1 MQNVGNV
8 HFSEDGHL
16 LVQSEG
22 GGDDEGDGDN
32 LDQTDQVRRFEIL
45 ISFILIYID
54 DVHSIIPSEGL
65 VCGGLVLNK
74 INLFSIAR
82 FDCQVKQSSER
93 IVTCFGKQGTSRK
106 KPCIRSKHCV

>member
-1 MQNVGNV
+1 MK
-8 HFSEDGHL
+8 F
-16 LVQSEG
+16 
-22 GGDDEGDGDN
+22 
-32 LDQTDQVRRFEIL
+32 L

-93 IVTCFGKQGTSRK
+93 IATCWGKGRVDRSHAQEVNIAHDNIILS
-106 KPCIRSKHCV
+106 CIIVI